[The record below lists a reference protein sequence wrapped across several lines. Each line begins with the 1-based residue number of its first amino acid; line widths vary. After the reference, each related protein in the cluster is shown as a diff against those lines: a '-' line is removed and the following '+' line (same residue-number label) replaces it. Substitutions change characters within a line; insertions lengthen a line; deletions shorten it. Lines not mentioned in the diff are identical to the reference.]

1 MKKPIIIAVSLY
13 VALAVIIGLVVPKFK
28 ELSVA
33 KSKIEAAD
41 NELKYRRDYFSL
53 LGNISDQLNQYQ
65 DQLSKIDSAISSEMS
80 ALDVFK
86 FIDNVGSQNGLIL
99 KEIAVDKVN
108 SSKSIPR
115 LKETHINFVV
125 SGSYPSFKNFLS
137 VLEKSSRIIQIES
150 ISFRSSGV
158 SLKGEEI
165 PTFFNVGIKVNSY

>member
-1 MKKPIIIAVSLY
+1 
-13 VALAVIIGLVVPKFK
+13 
-28 ELSVA
+28 
-33 KSKIEAAD
+33 
-41 NELKYRRDYFSL
+41 
-53 LGNISDQLNQYQ
+53 
-65 DQLSKIDSAISSEMS
+65 MS

-137 VLEKSSRIIQIES
+137 VLEKSARIIQIES